1 MSWTPSSLSSL
12 GLFWQP
18 LFPLETKSV
27 SICIKCC
34 ITFPLWVGWE
44 SPGASK
50 RGWIWDDFV
59 GRKPVK
65 PLVCPRPIR
74 NRGLIPFQSLPQRY
88 FLRRSWVEQKSCPER
103 ISWNGR
109 KQQIIQCI
117 THVSLWQ
124 ELNSKETLV
133 ENASKHECFFFVEM
147 EMFPISFQPPLQFG
161 VKIENLYSIA
171 YSSHEG
177 SSSRKSGPHVC
188 QAYLPLISL
197 SSPFVR
203 KGFEC

>member
-18 LFPLETKSV
+18 LFPVETKSV
-27 SICIKCC
+27 SICIKCG

-133 ENASKHECFFFVEM
+133 ENASKHECIFLCRNGNVSDFVSATP
-147 EMFPISFQPPLQFG
+147 PIWS
-161 VKIENLYSIA
+161 ENRKLVFDRLFEPRRILLS
-171 YSSHEG
+171 EVG
-177 SSSRKSGPHVC
+177 SPCVSGLF
-188 QAYLPLISL
+188 AFNL
-197 SSPFVR
+197 SVVPF
-203 KGFEC
+203 C